1 MGRVLAVVAIAW
13 SIWLAGPLAGQQ
25 DQAGR
30 PSGSTPTFKS
40 GVDMVT
46 LNAVVKDR
54 HGRLVTSLTRESFA
68 LIDDGKPRPILDFR
82 PDSAPIT
89 AALLI
94 DSSGSMQ
101 VADNV
106 ENARKTAGLILA
118 QLDPASDEVAV
129 FTFDTEFKEL
139 RGFAAHGGGL
149 QDLLGEMHPFGMTS
163 LYDAIAVTARRVA
176 ARGRFHRAVI
186 VLTDGI
192 DTASAL
198 TAPELP

>member
-1 MGRVLAVVAIAW
+1 MYPGKSVDMTTGMWRVLAVVAIAW
-13 SIWLAGPLAGQQ
+13 PIWLAVPLAGQQ

-46 LNAVVKDR
+46 LNAVVKDK

-89 AALLI
+89 AAMLI

-101 VADNV
+101 VANNV
-106 ENARKTAGLILA
+106 EAAKKAAGLILA
-118 QLDPASDEVAV
+118 QLDPSSDEVAV
-129 FTFDTEFKEL
+129 FTFDTEFKEV
-139 RGFAAHGGGL
+139 RGFGPNPSGL
-149 QDLLGEMHPFGMTS
+149 QDLLGE
-163 LYDAIAVTARRVA
+163 
-176 ARGRFHRAVI
+176 
-186 VLTDGI
+186 
-192 DTASAL
+192 
-198 TAPELP
+198 